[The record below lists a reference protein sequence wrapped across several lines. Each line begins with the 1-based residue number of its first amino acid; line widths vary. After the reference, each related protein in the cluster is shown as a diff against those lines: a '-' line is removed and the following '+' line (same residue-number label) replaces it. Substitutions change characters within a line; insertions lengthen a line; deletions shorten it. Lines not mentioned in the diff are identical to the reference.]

1 MADADNSGEIN
12 YSEWVLAAIDRTKLV
27 SNEKL
32 EAAFR
37 MIDTDGSKTVSTD
50 EIKALLEGLKILDE
64 DLIKRAMKSVD
75 IHRRGELT
83 IHEF

>member
-12 YSEWVLAAIDRTKLV
+12 YSEWVMTAIDRTKLL
-27 SNEKL
+27 SAEKL
-32 EAAFR
+32 ESAFK
-37 MIDTDGSKTVSTD
+37 MIDKDGSKTVSI
-50 EIKALLEGLKILDE
+50 EEVKGLLESLKILDE

-83 IHEF
+83 FHEF